1 MHRLS
6 QIFEKEIKFSNDKIF
21 AIFLFYMIRKTSSPQ
36 ASKANSSL
44 KSFLA
49 FILQCW
55 HTAWKLF
62 CIEKKSLQNLTFQP
76 LIGGKLWNNTLDSMQ
91 RYVRVKM
98 ILFGHINQFRVC
110 LWFANNQ
117 INFMTFDGEK
127 FLGQTFWVDVI
138 LEGHFSHLTKGIG

>member
-1 MHRLS
+1 
-6 QIFEKEIKFSNDKIF
+6 
-21 AIFLFYMIRKTSSPQ
+21 MIRKTSSPQ

-76 LIGGKLWNNTLDSMQ
+76 LIGGKLWNNSLVSMQ
-91 RYVRVKM
+91 RYFWVKM
-98 ILFGHINQFRVC
+98 ILFGHINQFRVF
-110 LWFANNQ
+110 LWFAKHQ
-117 INFMTFDGEK
+117 INSIAFDGEK
-127 FLGQTFWVDVI
+127 FLGQIDYTTNIYSQFKVIGSVTFYNVI
-138 LEGHFSHLTKGIG
+138 LEWIHELYSWHSVTLSSTV